1 MRYILA
7 VFLLFLLVA
16 PVSAQ
21 SDSDKVVFKAMQ
33 DEIER
38 NKEEIVLPNMQRPF
52 FLSYAL
58 GHYRQFEIVGVLGG
72 VVNSYVSNGNTTG
85 ESS

>member
-38 NKEEIVLPNMQRPF
+38 NK
-52 FLSYAL
+52 
-58 GHYRQFEIVGVLGG
+58 
-72 VVNSYVSNGNTTG
+72 
-85 ESS
+85 